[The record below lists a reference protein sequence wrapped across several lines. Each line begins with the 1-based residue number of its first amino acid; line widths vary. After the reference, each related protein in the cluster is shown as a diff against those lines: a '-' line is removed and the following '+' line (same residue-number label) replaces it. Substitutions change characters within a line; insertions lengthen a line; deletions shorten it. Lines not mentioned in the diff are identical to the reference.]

1 MTKKKVA
8 IMIDSEFG
16 WSEKEARERGYFFV
30 PIVFEIDGVKGYSGV
45 DYTLEWIYENL
56 GKDTVFKTSTSEVGM
71 IQEEY
76 RRALEVA
83 EHVLYIPLTKHF
95 SSQMNSARLAAEDAG
110 LSDKVTVYESE
121 FISPWQLIM
130 NDKFEAMMERDA
142 ELEEYIE
149 VMERQRGNMF
159 AWLFPNGLERLRA
172 SGRLSKAAYMA
183 GTLLRITPVTPVIN
197 GMLDPNGVV
206 KARSK
211 DKALDKIVDNT
222 IAKYEELK
230 AKGLDVQILLAVLG
244 NEDGNEFID
253 ELRAKFAAK
262 GVPEVPATWISAAV
276 VGHVG
281 LGGIGAGVGLRYQD
295 EENDSSST
303 LKDKF

>member
-1 MTKKKVA
+1 MAKKKVA

-16 WSEKEARERGYFFV
+16 WSEKEARAKGYFFV
-30 PIVFEIDGVKGYSGV
+30 PIVFEIDGKKGYSGV

-56 GKDTVFKTSTSEVGM
+56 KANTVFKTSTSEVGM

-76 RRALEVA
+76 KKALEYA
-83 EHVLYIPLTKHF
+83 DHVLYIPITKHF

-110 LSDKVTVYESE
+110 IADKVTVYESE

-130 NDKFEAMMERDA
+130 NDKFEAMMKRDA
-142 ELEEYIE
+142 SLEEYLE
-149 VMERQRGNMF
+149 VMDRQRGNMF
-159 AWLFPNGLERLRA
+159 AWLFPNGLERLKA
-172 SGRLSKAAYMA
+172 SGRLSRAAYMA
-183 GTLLRITPVTPVIN
+183 GTLLKITPVTPVIN

-222 IAKYEELK
+222 IKKYEEMK
-230 AKGLDVQILLAVLG
+230 SQGLDVQILLAVLG
-244 NEDGNEFID
+244 NEQGNAFVE
-253 ELRAKFAAK
+253 ELRGKFAAK
-262 GVPEVPATWISAAV
+262 GIPNVPSTWISAAV

-281 LGGIGAGVGLRYQD
+281 LGGIGAGVGLRFDD
-295 EENDSSST
+295 EEVDGTSGHRE
-303 LKDKF
+303 K

>member
-16 WSEKEARERGYFFV
+16 WSEKQAREKGYFFV
-30 PIVFEIDGVKGYSGV
+30 PIVFEIDGKKGYSGI

-56 GKDTVFKTSTSEVGM
+56 KSDTVFKTSTSEMGM

-76 RRALEVA
+76 RKALEVA
-83 EHVLYIPLTKHF
+83 EHVIYIPLTKHF
-95 SSQMNSARLAAEDAG
+95 SSQMNSARLAAVDAG
-110 LSDKVTVYESE
+110 IEDKVTVYESE
-121 FISPWQLIM
+121 FISPWQLVM
-130 NDKFEAMMERDA
+130 DEKLQGMMRRDA
-142 ELEEYIE
+142 TVEEIIE
-149 VMERQRGNMF
+149 VLDSQRGNMF
-159 AWLFPNGLERLRA
+159 AWLFPNGLERLKA

-183 GTLLRITPVTPVIN
+183 GTLLKITPVTPVIN

-222 IAKYEELK
+222 IAKAQEMK
-230 AKGLDVQILLAVLG
+230 NKGLDVQILLAVLG
-244 NEDGNEFID
+244 NEEGNAYIED
-253 ELRAKFAAK
+253 LRLRFAAK
-262 GVPEVPATWISAAV
+262 GVPNVPATWVSAAV

-281 LGGIGAGVGLRYQD
+281 LGGIGAGVALKFT
-295 EENDSSST
+295 EED
-303 LKDKF
+303 